1 MDSRDKNGH
10 AHAEAGD
17 KVAEEEDGKEGW
29 DGAVH
34 DSFKIVQR

>member
-1 MDSRDKNGH
+1 MDSRDKNCH

-29 DGAVH
+29 YGAVH
-34 DSFKIVQR
+34 DSFKILQR